1 MDSFTEA
8 YGKARSVVQSQKFE
22 AEWTKFLSTEVK
34 LNSLL
39 AADGPDPLF
48 ASGLDKLRAKIL
60 KEAEGKRGE
69 AILAACK
76 TSPATGSSDER
87 ASTLKLLWHLYRSS
101 KRGGQD
107 VWIYSPPKD
116 FATWIY
122 AEIAGAEASYKDKLE
137 KTTEVYS
144 EAEREVMCDALGH
157 ALAATQ
163 KACVKL
169 SAPDATTTA
178 TVKSWFAE
186 ENTTDDQIKQAI
198 KTLLEGYKKLSD
210 VLNSTTLVFSDEP
223 LDRNAGGWKD
233 WAFVRPTE
241 KMNVVYIQGAFLKAA
256 GSTGRLWICVETII
270 HEVSH
275 RVLGTTDHQYDYK
288 GLKPSK
294 TGLTFDKALQ
304 NADTWGYF
312 CVDLVGMLSDSDR
325 TKTLKVA

>member
-8 YGKARSVVQSQKFE
+8 YSKARSVVQSQHFK
-22 AEWTKFLSTEVK
+22 AGWSTFLNEQVK
-34 LNSLL
+34 LKSLL

-48 ASGLDKLRAKIL
+48 AHGLTRLREKLI
-60 KEAEGKRGE
+60 KEPEGKRGA
-69 AILAACK
+69 AICAACK
-76 TSPATGSSDER
+76 IVPTTGSVEER
-87 ASTLKLLWHLYRSS
+87 AATLKLLWHLYRSR

-116 FATWIY
+116 FATWVY
-122 AEIAGAEASYKDKLE
+122 AEIAGAETGYLAKLDK
-137 KTTEVYS
+137 TAEVYS
-144 EAEREVMCDALGH
+144 PADQGTMCDALAH

-163 KACVKL
+163 KACLKL
-169 SAPDATTTA
+169 GALDAATTA
-178 TVKSWFAE
+178 AVRSWFAD
-186 ENTTDDQIKQAI
+186 ENTSDAQIAEAV
-198 KTLLEGYKKLSD
+198 KTLLDGYKKLSN

-270 HEVSH
+270 HELSH
-275 RVLGTTDHQYDYK
+275 RALGTEDFQYDYK

-294 TGLTFDKALQ
+294 DGLTFAKALN

-312 CVDLVGMLSDSDR
+312 CVDVVGMLSAGDR
-325 TKTLKVA
+325 TKTLKRA